1 MDIEEYFDESNYLNE
16 DKTLKEKCFIL
27 YHSHPNWQEIP
38 RDQTLIIYQDFS
50 FEKKLFWYKFPLKK
64 RLFSSYKSNL
74 IPENIFEILRELN
87 ALETLK
93 IKNFYTSKTEKYS
106 PEGLSEDSYQI
117 NHNGKNHSINMSS
130 YWTDETLFI
139 SNEEKCFLKLHKSL
153 FEWKNELYESIIK
166 LHI

>member
-1 MDIEEYFDESNYLNE
+1 M
-16 DKTLKEKCFIL
+16 
-27 YHSHPNWQEIP
+27 
-38 RDQTLIIYQDFS
+38 
-50 FEKKLFWYKFPLKK
+50 FWYKFPLKK

-130 YWTDETLFI
+130 YWTDETLII